1 MEIRYEK
8 HWSGWLNRDMEF
20 KIYGSCG
27 KPVIFIPCQ
36 AGRFWDFESFKMV
49 DYWAPWIES
58 GKCMGF
64 SIDTIDNE
72 SWAAIGADNRWRIEN
87 HEKWYHYVVDELVP
101 YIRHVAGMAN
111 GHDQGI
117 MTFGASMGAM
127 HAANFYY
134 RRPDLFAS
142 CFAISGLYD
151 NKEFFGAYCD
161 ELSLFP
167 EDFFAMLLSRL
178 SVSGAKLI
186 ATTNP
191 DNPGHWLKRNYLDN
205 DALDLLD
212 LKFTLDDN
220 PFLPSEYVRA
230 LKTEYTGVFYDRF
243 ILGNWTAAEG
253 RIYEDFSQKCEIS
266 PQELRQRLSESPLT
280 TSVIGVDYGGN
291 KSASAFVHTGFDA
304 GFSNV
309 YVLSE
314 HYDKRNVSAESLSS
328 AFADFVTQER
338 ERFPTLE
345 MACCDSAEQLLIK
358 SFRSAVS
365 LEVRNAMKKP
375 VSTRINMVHRLI
387 SAGRLHFSSECP
399 HLIEALKTAVWDD
412 KSLHNDVRLDDGST
426 NIDSLDAFE
435 YSLERFERELFRY

>member
-1 MEIRYEK
+1 MTDVFSPK
-8 HWSGWLNRDMEF
+8 QKSALGLVKSGGLRRINLLEGSVRSGKTWISMIMWGFWVASAPENGAYLMAGKTLTTMRRNVLEPMCGLFGSCFTYSLSKKEGRLF
-20 KIYGSCG
+20 GRKIYL
-27 KPVIFIPCQ
+27 
-36 AGRFWDFESFKMV
+36 E
-49 DYWAPWIES
+49 
-58 GKCMGF
+58 
-64 SIDTIDNE
+64 
-72 SWAAIGADNRWRIEN
+72 
-87 HEKWYHYVVDELVP
+87 
-101 YIRHVAGMAN
+101 
-111 GHDQGI
+111 
-117 MTFGASMGAM
+117 GASNAQAESKIRGMTL
-127 HAANFYY
+127 N
-134 RRPDLFAS
+134 
-142 CFAISGLYD
+142 
-151 NKEFFGAYCD
+151 GAYCD

-253 RIYEDFSQKCEIS
+253 RIYEDFSQKCVIS

-309 YVLSE
+309 YVLAE
-314 HYDKRNVSAESLSS
+314 HYDKRNVSAESLIS

-375 VSTRINMVHRLI
+375 VSTRINMVNRLI
-387 SAGRLHFSSECP
+387 SAGRLHISSECP
-399 HLIEALKTAVWDD
+399 HLIEALKTAVWDE
-412 KSLHNDVRLDDGST
+412 KSLHKDVRLDDGST

-435 YSLERFERELFRY
+435 YSLERFEWELFRY